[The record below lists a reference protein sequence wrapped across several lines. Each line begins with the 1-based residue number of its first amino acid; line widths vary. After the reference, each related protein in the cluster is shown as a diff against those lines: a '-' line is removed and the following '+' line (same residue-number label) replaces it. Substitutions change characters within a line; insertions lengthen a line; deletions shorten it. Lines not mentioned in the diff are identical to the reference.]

1 MVSAGSCIQ
10 RVTRPAIAAPTI
22 GASQNSQSCDTYS
35 APSNSAGPVLRAGL
49 TDVLVTGIDT
59 RWISV
64 SASPIGIPAKP
75 TAAPFDVQ
83 PMMISRKKNVVSTS
97 IARHEPSEYLP
108 GLSSPYPFEAKPPG
122 IQPGLPDAIQ

>member
-1 MVSAGSCIQ
+1 M
-10 RVTRPAIAAPTI
+10 TRPAITAPTI

-35 APSNSAGPVLRAGL
+35 PPANSAGPVLRAGL

-64 SASPIGIPAKP
+64 SASPIGMPANP

-83 PMMISRKKNVVSTS
+83 PMMISRKKNVISTS
-97 IARHEPSEYLP
+97 IRRHEPRLYLP
-108 GLSSPYPFEAKPPG
+108 GLRSP
-122 IQPGLPDAIQ
+122 